1 MKLNQ
6 LKENN
11 TMKPICFIGARGG
24 SKGVPK
30 KNIKKLNGKPLIA
43 YSIESAISSK
53 LFSHV
58 IVSTDDKKIASVAR
72 EFGAEVPF
80 LRPKRLAT
88 DSIGFDAVLLHG
100 IKELFSLGYKF
111 EIIVNRDCTAPFLQN
126 RDIEAS
132 INLLKKKN
140 ADLVIGVYLQ
150 HLNPYFNML
159 ETNSKGFLEL
169 VKKSGKRPR
178 SRQESPP
185 VYQMNGLYT
194 YNVKQF
200 LKYKKILLPKTLP
213 HIIPPETGLM
223 IDTKLEFQI
232 IELIM
237 KNKLDKFFSK
247 KY

>member
-100 IKELFSLGYKF
+100 IKELFSLGAEVY
-111 EIIVNRDCTAPFLQN
+111 
-126 RDIEAS
+126 
-132 INLLKKKN
+132 
-140 ADLVIGVYLQ
+140 DLVGDTNTAKEIEEWFDDV
-150 HLNPYFNML
+150 NPWDDEAEARTVGKITGAIAQIALPAGY
-159 ETNSKGFLEL
+159 GFK
-169 VKKSGKRPR
+169 VGSSAAKAWQAR
-178 SRQESPP
+178 
-185 VYQMNGLYT
+185 T
-194 YNVKQF
+194 AQF
-200 LKYKKILLPKTLP
+200 C
-213 HIIPPETGLM
+213 HRRR
-223 IDTKLEFQI
+223 
-232 IELIM
+232 
-237 KNKLDKFFSK
+237 
-247 KY
+247 